1 MLFNITDYYL
11 SKVCG
16 QYIFFLL
23 NIFIQQGSVKVIKKK
38 RVLQT
43 YIVITIYIS
52 VLLNLFMKKNPEK
65 SIRL

>member
-1 MLFNITDYYL
+1 MLFNITGYYL

-23 NIFIQQGSVKVIKKK
+23 NIFIQQGSVKVIKK

-43 YIVITIYIS
+43 YIDIQIYIS
-52 VLLNLFMKKNPEK
+52 VLNLLFMKKNPVK